1 MVKIVTI
8 NLLVLAV
15 LLLCGEFFIRMGG
28 LPEIMYPIDAAMI
41 PDEKMGWV
49 MKVGR
54 QTLNRQNSCGE
65 EVIRTPSK
73 SPYIVKFP
81 AAASERAPH
90 TVLFV
95 GDSFTNGTGV
105 STGLAYYDVVEEL
118 AEGRLRIF
126 ASGIRNYGTSQERM
140 LIEAIFD
147 QVRPD
152 LIVWQLTE
160 NDAIDNRFILD
171 DEIPTNN
178 RRPRPY
184 LDLESGRYA
193 VRNPGFWLFD
203 VSVLIRWMFLKFVA
217 IDHKYELGIFNEL
230 SFRLQPPTKVL
241 DREIRLGIE
250 VMTREVSRAR
260 EQFGTPIL
268 TFSAN
273 AVRESVYA
281 AALGNIDV
289 HHIAD
294 FPENAGLVEGKTDCL
309 PADIHWNRKGH
320 RTAGEHLYGVIERYF
335 AGAS

>member
-1 MVKIVTI
+1 
-8 NLLVLAV
+8 
-15 LLLCGEFFIRMGG
+15 
-28 LPEIMYPIDAAMI
+28 
-41 PDEKMGWV
+41 

-193 VRNPGFWLFD
+193 
-203 VSVLIRWMFLKFVA
+203 A
-217 IDHKYELGIFNEL
+217 
-230 SFRLQPPTKVL
+230 
-241 DREIRLGIE
+241 
-250 VMTREVSRAR
+250 
-260 EQFGTPIL
+260 
-268 TFSAN
+268 
-273 AVRESVYA
+273 
-281 AALGNIDV
+281 
-289 HHIAD
+289 
-294 FPENAGLVEGKTDCL
+294 L
-309 PADIHWNRKGH
+309 PAPVYLRGFLRQYALCLKLDP
-320 RTAGEHLYGVIERYF
+320 VIVATEYLKHYSLWAESEGPKER
-335 AGAS
+335 GWIR